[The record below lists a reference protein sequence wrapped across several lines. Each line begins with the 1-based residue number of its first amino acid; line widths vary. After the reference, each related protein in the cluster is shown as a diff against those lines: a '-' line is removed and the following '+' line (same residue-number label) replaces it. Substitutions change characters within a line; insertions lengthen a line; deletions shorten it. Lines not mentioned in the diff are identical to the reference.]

1 MEHLYTKQRFKEE
14 VVEENRLKSTAVKQV
29 HKNQWWKKSLIA
41 RRKFKYNDDDYAWRV
56 KKEEIDRAHREREVE
71 KLEKLE
77 MELI

>member
-14 VVEENRLKSTAVKQV
+14 IIEENRLKSTAVKQV

-41 RRKFKYNDDDYAWRV
+41 RWKFKYNDEDYDWRV
-56 KKEEIDRAHREREVE
+56 KKEEVDRVHREWEVE